1 MMKAIVSPKEAFETI
16 VSLVEVETV
25 TADIWALIGQ
35 TGTVVVGSI
44 GIVVALRNQ
53 NRQLN
58 AQISLEISGRFQELL
73 HLFPTDAWLA
83 NRNLSRP
90 LPASTAEV
98 TECTLYTLQFIAD
111 VYHLHK
117 SGFISSRLWKLWER
131 EIIRTLSGPVF
142 LREWPDFRAEFDYSQ
157 DFVGYINSI
166 MRSNPL
172 RQDYSGVALHT

>member
-1 MMKAIVSPKEAFETI
+1 M
-16 VSLVEVETV
+16 

-35 TGTVVVGSI
+35 TGTVIVGSI

-73 HLFPTDAWLA
+73 RLFPTDAWLA
-83 NRNLSRP
+83 NRNPSHS
-90 LPASTAEV
+90 LPATTAEV

-117 SGFISSRLWKLWER
+117 GGFISSRLWKLWER
-131 EIIRTLSGPVF
+131 EIARTLSGPVF
-142 LREWPDFRAEFDYSQ
+142 QREWPAFCAEFDYSP
-157 DFVGYINSI
+157 DFIGYISSI
-166 MRSNPL
+166 THHNAPRRSGTNV
-172 RQDYSGVALHT
+172 SKVATG